1 MVHNDFRQKMSNL
14 QVEPSIKTWNRID
27 SRLSKKRPSFYTIY
41 FKIGSIAAAFLIT
54 FGVSYL
60 FLINNDYSA
69 QFVNN
74 NSYQA
79 SELEFYSIDKALEL
93 NKAYYYEVN

>member
-14 QVEPSIKTWNRID
+14 QVEPSIKTWNRINTA
-27 SRLSKKRPSFYTIY
+27 LSKKRPSFFNIY
-41 FKIGSIAAAFLIT
+41 LKIGSIAAAFLIT

-60 FLINNDYSA
+60 FLINNDYTA
-69 QFVNN
+69 HIVNI